1 MTSRARLIAPPLL
14 ALAVWTAGAPLLAVS
29 CVPGVPCRMSAACAA
44 PEAAAAPVHGAVSAP
59 ECCQR
64 SERRTTPAKVE
75 RLSPDRLVALGSQPA
90 VAVAMPP
97 QPGHVLRQGLAP
109 ERASPVPLHTLHS
122 ILLI

>member
-29 CVPGVPCRMSAACAA
+29 CVPGVPCRMSAACSAAKVAA
-44 PEAAAAPVHGAVSAP
+44 PAQDAVSAQ

-75 RLSPDRLVALGSQPA
+75 RLSPDRLVALGPALA

-97 QPGHVLRQGLAP
+97 QPGRVLRQGLAS